1 MTSSVPY
8 FNEDEMGHNPFEDT
22 VPIWEPSN
30 VATEN
35 HETTN
40 NSTTTS
46 SIDVKENNNNRDDIN
61 ESLEEPISSNIIKT
75 GDNKET
81 EGNSDQESED
91 IRRNKYLPEFKFQSK
106 HYFHVKVI
114 GLERVGSNSNKREN
128 PTIIFKYDTDI
139 PLFRRKK
146 SNKIKKTIQEFKEF
160 YKYLNSFVFEC
171 FVPTLPLPYTHF
183 GISNQEDYETVL
195 YQYQKWFD
203 RVIKDPLIISN
214 EEFVYFIESDFN
226 TYCPINHHNSNR
238 NDLNPNQN
246 SSFIR
251 YNGIKRKTMKQFQPP
266 YDNNLILAEFRPL
279 VKTLYHLCQSIQ
291 DYMLLIDK
299 NFGILIQ
306 QESTLGKEFIDLDS
320 LIGSFNLPENMTKN
334 FLPYE
339 KYGKNLITVSDIN
352 SVLST
357 MNLATLY
364 DGLTW
369 VVNDSYGVKESLT
382 DRHFVMRDL
391 ISLQKQSKI
400 KQERARKYRNKR
412 DVNPIKL
419 DEAIRDLQSVVK
431 LEQRTTLK
439 LHRITTNME
448 ISRKE
453 WLKWYEEWIK
463 HNIKNY
469 VLKNIEYERKKLNV
483 MEGARLK
490 IRGTNVKGG
499 LSRLGRDHLVLSN
512 QNIQLSQ
519 QKDIDTWTTTTR
531 HIKNMKEILESSKLE
546 QENISNSDNDNDS
559 TNTTYNT
566 LCDPKAAVRLLGRAN
581 FS

>member
-22 VPIWEPSN
+22 VSTREPSN
-30 VATEN
+30 VTTDN
-35 HETTN
+35 HRNTD
-40 NSTTTS
+40 NSS
-46 SIDVKENNNNRDDIN
+46 DKNSIDVKDNNDGCDIN
-61 ESLEEPISSNIIKT
+61 ESLEEPSSSNTIKT
-75 GDNKET
+75 INDTDTENNFNPDN
-81 EGNSDQESED
+81 ED
-91 IRRNKYLPEFKFQSK
+91 VRINKYLPEFKFQSK

-160 YKYLNSFVFEC
+160 YQYLNSFVLEC
-171 FVPTLPLPYTHF
+171 FVPTLPLPYTHY

-195 YQYQKWFD
+195 YQYQIWFN
-203 RVIKDPLIISN
+203 RVIRDPLIISN

-226 TYCPINHHNSNR
+226 TYCPINHNGTNGDNLNS
-238 NDLNPNQN
+238 NQN
-246 SSFIR
+246 SGLIR
-251 YNGIKRKTMKQFQPP
+251 YSGIKRKTMKQFQPP
-266 YDNNLILAEFRPL
+266 YDNNMILAEFRPL
-279 VKTLYHLCQSIQ
+279 VKNLYHLCQSIQ

-299 NFGILIQ
+299 SCGILIQ
-306 QESTLGKEFIDLDS
+306 QESTLGKEFIDLDN
-320 LIGSFNLPENMTKN
+320 LIRSFNSKETVTKTL
-334 FLPYE
+334 LPYE

-364 DGLTW
+364 DGLIW
-369 VVNDSYGVKESLT
+369 IVNDSYGVKESLT

-412 DVNPIKL
+412 DVDPIKL
-419 DEAIRDLQSVVK
+419 DEAIKDLQSVIK

-453 WLKWYEEWIK
+453 WLKWYDEWIRN
-463 HNIKNY
+463 NIKNY
-469 VLKNIEYERKKLNV
+469 VLKNIEYGRKKLSV

-490 IRGTNVKGG
+490 IRATDAKGG
-499 LSRLGRDHLVLSN
+499 LSRLGRDHLMLLN

-519 QKDIDTWTTTTR
+519 QKDEDTWTTTTR
-531 HIKNMKEILESSKLE
+531 HIKNMDEILESSKVE
-546 QENISNSDNDNDS
+546 QENILNSDNDNDND
-559 TNTTYNT
+559 TMYNT
-566 LCDPKAAVRLLGRAN
+566 LCNPKAAVRLLGRAN

>member
-22 VPIWEPSN
+22 VSKREPSN
-30 VATEN
+30 VTTEN
-35 HETTN
+35 YGNSKDDGDDNIIDSNDN
-40 NSTTTS
+40 N
-46 SIDVKENNNNRDDIN
+46 DGDAIN
-61 ESLEEPISSNIIKT
+61 ETFEEPISSNTIKT
-75 GDNKET
+75 IINDTDT
-81 EGNSDQESED
+81 ENNSSLENEEVK
-91 IRRNKYLPEFKFQSK
+91 INKYLPEFKFQSK
-106 HYFHVKVI
+106 HYFHVSVI

-146 SNKIKKTIQEFKEF
+146 SHKVKKTIQEFKEF
-160 YKYLNSFVFEC
+160 YKYLNSFVLES
-171 FVPTLPLPYTHF
+171 FVPTLPVPYTHY

-195 YQYQKWFD
+195 YEYQIWFD
-203 RVIKDPLIISN
+203 RVIRDPLITSD

-226 TYCPINHHNSNR
+226 TYCPINHHSSVGNDHTLNR
-238 NDLNPNQN
+238 N
-246 SSFIR
+246 SSLIR
-251 YNGIKRKTMKQFQPP
+251 YSGIKRKTMKQFQPP

-279 VKTLYHLCQSIQ
+279 VKNLYHLCQSIQ

-299 NFGILIQ
+299 NYGILIQ
-306 QESTLGKEFIDLDS
+306 QESTLGKEFIDLDN
-320 LIGSFNLPENMTKN
+320 LIGSFNWKEIVKKN
-334 FLPYE
+334 ILPYE

-352 SVLST
+352 SVLNT

-400 KQERARKYRNKR
+400 KHERARKYRNKR
-412 DVNPIKL
+412 DIDPIKL
-419 DEAIRDLQSVVK
+419 DEAIQDLQSVIK

-439 LHRITTNME
+439 LHRITINME

-453 WLKWYEEWIK
+453 WLKWYDEWIK

-469 VLKNIEYERKKLNV
+469 VLKNIEYERKKLNI
-483 MEGARLK
+483 MEGARIK
-490 IRGTNVKGG
+490 IRATDAKGG
-499 LSRLGRDHLVLSN
+499 LSRLGRDHLMLLN
-512 QNIQLSQ
+512 QNIQTSQ
-519 QKDIDTWTTTTR
+519 QKDNDTWTTTTR
-531 HIKNMKEILESSKLE
+531 HIKNMDEILESSKLQ
-546 QENISNSDNDNDS
+546 QENIPTSENDNGT
-559 TNTTYNT
+559 TNSMYNT
-566 LCDPKAAVRLLGRAN
+566 LCDPKTAVRLLGRAN